1 MVKWLFLD
9 LNSYFASC
17 EQQMNPNYRGKPL
30 AVVPTDADTTACIAA
45 SYEAKKYGIKTGT
58 LVREAKQKCKDIILV
73 PAHHSLYVKFHHQ
86 IIDAVESCI
95 PIHAICSIDEMSC
108 QLTGSSQKIENA
120 IRIAEKIKLQLR
132 KQVGECL
139 TCSIGLSSNSL
150 LAKMASDMKK
160 PDGLTIIKQSDL
172 PRALHHLKLQD
183 IPGVGARMHDRLNR
197 QGVYSMEQLLA
208 LSEQQMRMVWG
219 GVVGA
224 RYYHMLRGDHIEL
237 TSGETRSISH
247 SHVLPPDVRS
257 FLGAKSIAHKL
268 IAKAAMRLRREKM
281 MCKRMSI
288 YIRYYNDLRWE
299 QNLQFHET
307 QDTGF
312 FLQKFNEVYEY
323 SHRTQK
329 PIKVSIWLSDFR
341 AETEHQLSFFEN
353 ERRNQAFKVMD
364 TINEKFG
371 KDTVYVGAL
380 QEHLE
385 SAPTRIAFGKIPDL
399 DELD

>member
-17 EQQMNPNYRGKPL
+17 EQQMNPQYRGKPL
-30 AVVPTDADTTACIAA
+30 AVIPTDADTTACIAA
-45 SYEAKKYGIKTGT
+45 SYEAKKFGISTGT

-73 PAHHSLYVKFHHQ
+73 PAHHALYVKFHHQ
-86 IIDAVESCI
+86 IIDVVESCI
-95 PIHAICSIDEMSC
+95 PIHAVCSIDEMSC
-108 QLTGSSQKIENA
+108 QLTGSWQKIENA
-120 IRIAEKIKLQLR
+120 IRIANKIKYQL
-132 KQVGECL
+132 KTQVGECL

-172 PRALHHLKLQD
+172 PKALHHLKLQD
-183 IPGVGARMHDRLNR
+183 IPGVGARMHDRLNN

-208 LSEQQMRMVWG
+208 LSEQQMRLVWG

-237 TSGETRSISH
+237 TTGETKSISH

-281 MCKRMSI
+281 MCKKMNI

-299 QNLQFHET
+299 QGLQFHET

-312 FLQKFNEVYEY
+312 FLQKFNEVYDHSY
-323 SHRTQK
+323 RTQK

-341 AETEHQLSFFEN
+341 AETEHQLSFFAN
-353 ERRNQAFKVMD
+353 EKRNQAFKTMD
-364 TINEKFG
+364 ALNEKFG

-380 QEHLE
+380 QEHLQA
-385 SAPTRIAFGKIPDL
+385 APTRIAFGKIPDL
-399 DELD
+399 DEIE